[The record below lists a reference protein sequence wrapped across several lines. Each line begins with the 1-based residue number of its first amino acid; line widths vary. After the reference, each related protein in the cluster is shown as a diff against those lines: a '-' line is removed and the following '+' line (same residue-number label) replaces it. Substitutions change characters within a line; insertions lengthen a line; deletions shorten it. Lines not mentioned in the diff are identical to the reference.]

1 MLSVGYLSSFLIF
14 VGVYSD
20 YSLEVHKNSQ
30 LYFMLLSAKKQTF
43 YLFFL
48 TSNVYPHDNYL
59 RYII

>member
-30 LYFMLLSAKKQTF
+30 LYFVLLFAKKQTF
-43 YLFFL
+43 HLFF
-48 TSNVYPHDNYL
+48 NF
-59 RYII
+59 